1 MNIKTLVSLVLLTT
15 LYGVC
20 IASSLPKK
28 PTPSFTVT
36 GMISRNNCPACRA
49 LQAMAKRA
57 GSRADEQQIQFP
69 TVLYSDGF
77 IDHGERIYSGSAAWG
92 HTFTHFEVNY
102 ER

>member
-36 GMISRNNCPACRA
+36 GMISRNNCHACRT

-57 GSRADEQQIQFP
+57 GSRANERPIEFP
-69 TVLYSDGF
+69 TVIYSDGF
-77 IDHGERIYSGSAAWG
+77 IDHGERIYSGSATWG
-92 HTFTHFEVNY
+92 QTYAHEEVTY
-102 ER
+102 